1 VEASPLGIFTGNAS
15 LSSITV
21 KLGAAADG
29 AQVALTAAS
38 CAAETTTGACIAS
51 EGGAILPAGT
61 APGDGEPA
69 NGDPRFRLFTVTG
82 GEVKAVYSSGDVA
95 AGVGETK
102 LARIS
107 VVATDG
113 AGNVISPQALA
124 TGEVHL
130 RGATA
135 ATANGPSIAR
145 LTGGR
150 AKVTFAGIR
159 DALGNTVPDGTVVLA
174 TAANCGTF
182 LSGTTCNVSVGGTL
196 LDGASSSSGPQFRA
210 YTVTAG
216 SITVT
221 YSTAGASLG
230 TARIQIAP
238 ATAGGTLLGTR
249 SLIGGVHPIQVTSP

>member
-1 VEASPLGIFTGNAS
+1 VS
-15 LSSITV
+15 
-21 KLGAAADG
+21 
-29 AQVALTAAS
+29 
-38 CAAETTTGACIAS
+38 TTGACIAS
-51 EGGAILPAGT
+51 EGGTILPAGLNGT
-61 APGDGEPA
+61 SPGDGEPA

-82 GEVKAVYSSGDVA
+82 SEVKAVYSSGDIT
-95 AGVGETK
+95 AGVAEMK
-102 LARIS
+102 IARVS

-113 AGNVISPQALA
+113 SGNVTSPQALA

-135 ATANGPSIAR
+135 ATANGPSSAR

-150 AKVTFAGIR
+150 AKITFAGIR

-182 LSGTTCNVSVGGTL
+182 LSGTSCNVSVGGTL
-196 LDGASSSSGPQFRA
+196 LDGSPSPSGSHFRA

-238 ATAGGTLLGTR
+238 ATTGGTLIGTR
-249 SLIGGVHPIQVTSP
+249 SLVDGVHQIQVTSP